1 MLLVALEGFKISV
14 SLDLSLGYIS
24 WVPLV
29 FPQNMS
35 IITTTVNPSCS

>member
-1 MLLVALEGFKISV
+1 MLLVALEVFKISA

-29 FPQNMS
+29 FPKHEHYNHDCES
-35 IITTTVNPSCS
+35 